1 MTDASRAGPI
11 VGIGNAIVDVIS
23 PCDDGF
29 LGRMGIEKGV
39 MQLVERA
46 RAEALYG
53 AMDERTEA
61 PGGSVGN
68 TIAGLGAL
76 GLETAFVGRVA
87 DDGLGRGYA
96 AALAEAGTGFP
107 NPPVAGAVLP
117 TSRSMIFVTPDGE
130 RSMNTYLGEGADLG
144 PRDVDL
150 GLVRG
155 ASILLLEGYLYDKPG
170 GKAAF
175 EAAAAACRDGGGRA
189 GITLSDPFCVE
200 RHRADF
206 RQLAR
211 GLDYVIGNRAEW
223 EALYEVE
230 GLDAALEAA
239 AADCALV
246 VCTRSE
252 EGVSLVAG
260 GARTDVAA
268 RAVTPVDAT
277 GAGDQFAAGFLY
289 GLATGRDMEA
299 CGRMGCIAAEEV
311 IGHVGARPRADI
323 RARFAEAGLA

>member
-1 MTDASRAGPI
+1 MTDGPI

-23 PCDDGF
+23 PCTESF
-29 LGRMGIEKGV
+29 LDHMGIERGI
-39 MQLVERA
+39 MQLVERS

-53 AMDERTEA
+53 AMDRRTEA

-68 TIAGLGAL
+68 TLAGIGAL
-76 GLETAFVGRVA
+76 GLPTAFVGRVA

-96 AALAEAGTGFP
+96 AALAEAGTAFP
-107 NPPVAGAVLP
+107 NGPVAGASLP

-144 PRDVDL
+144 PGDVDL
-150 GLVRG
+150 ELMRG

-175 EAAAAACRDGGGRA
+175 EAAAAACREGGGRA
-189 GITLSDPFCVE
+189 GISLSDPFCVE
-200 RHRADF
+200 RHRGDF
-206 RQLAR
+206 RQLVR

-223 EALYEVE
+223 QALYEVD
-230 GLDAALEAA
+230 GLEAA
-239 AADCALV
+239 LSAAQEECALV

-252 EGVSLVAG
+252 EGVSILRAG
-260 GARTDVAA
+260 VRTDVAA
-268 RAVTPVDAT
+268 HAVAPVDAT

-299 CGRMGCIAAEEV
+299 CGRMGCVAAGEV
-311 IGHVGARPRADI
+311 IGHLGARPRADM
-323 RARFAEAGLA
+323 RALFADNGLI